1 MTFSSLYSKLDYKG
15 QRPTR
20 NDSTRNDIHLH
31 KADIGEEHNK
41 DKQHIVVL
49 PQPGLQYSY
58 IRPTTLPYDPH
69 FILVNNTK
77 RSLPFHC
84 TYKDIFSLLLSL
96 VEVLNT
102 SLEGVYCFEM
112 C

>member
-1 MTFSSLYSKLDYKG
+1 M
-15 QRPTR
+15 
-20 NDSTRNDIHLH
+20 RNDIHLH

-58 IRPTTLPYDPH
+58 IHPTTLSYDAH
-69 FILVNNTK
+69 LILVNSMK

-84 TYKDIFSLLLSL
+84 TYKDIFSLLLLL
-96 VEVLNT
+96 VEVLST
-102 SLEGVYCFEM
+102 SLEGMHCFEM